1 MDLSV
6 IAAVFAVALLAL
18 GPLALLAAAALT
30 FGNDSRPTD
39 DRRPWLIG

>member
-18 GPLALLAAAALT
+18 GPLALLAASAPS
-30 FGNDSRPTD
+30 FGADSRPSD